1 MPVPLR
7 AILYL
12 ILFTRLVETR
22 TSGVPVP
29 TPHELR
35 RNRLLEVLHKH
46 RTQPLILLVT
56 PPGFGK
62 STLAGTYA
70 RESGGAV
77 AWLTLQPADRDTRRL
92 FTRLAEALDAG
103 FGELNSVPALRAGLT
118 EGGEGV
124 GLARLLLD
132 DLAQAPA
139 GFIIVL
145 DDFHLVDDS
154 AEVIAAID
162 TMIRDL
168 PPDTGQIVIT
178 ARSAPPLS
186 WTGLVADGAVFSLG
200 TNDLR
205 FTPDETRKLR
215 QLLRAPADPPDPQR
229 QAQEDERDAHAEGW
243 VAGIL
248 LGGAPRQLNIG
259 GGTLLGFY
267 VEREILSRLSE
278 TEQYWLEMLSVFDQI
293 TPQAAERMLGPGN
306 WPSRLLSLA
315 ERCPFLAPGP
325 DGAYR
330 LHGLVRD
337 TVLNLLRRRPDDRS
351 KQAWTIAWK
360 LADEAG
366 DPVAVVRAC
375 QELGQIE
382 SAAAIV
388 RRVALE
394 SVRTGRWNA
403 VLVTLELLPDPMR
416 RDNPELSL
424 IEARALLN
432 TGRPDR
438 ASDAAEA
445 ALHFAGRTGAVEIQI
460 RALIELASI
469 ALQRDIAAAEDW
481 LSAAEHLLRN
491 NRFDEDTR
499 RLLEGQTLGLRGMCA
514 TERGEIKVATE
525 AFESGERLL
534 RLYGPSRELANMQ
547 QNYGNFCTRTGDYA
561 RAEEAL
567 DGAASYWRI
576 VGDKNGLAVAHTILG
591 EVHLRMGKPETA
603 GSELNDALTASR
615 AVGARRIEAFTTMS
629 LGQWHRASG
638 RLREA
643 IGYLDEALA
652 LADEVGE
659 LELLVDT
666 LVSRAEVALLCNDLG
681 SARQLLAQAQA
692 EAQRVG
698 ANAPMAGVDRAL
710 GRLHLLDGAG
720 ARAVSHLEAALERA
734 GEAWGPDQRA
744 ETLYW
749 LGTAHLNLGWAQ
761 QATACLEQAINLLE
775 GEGEAGLLAG
785 PAAED
790 SRLLQHG
797 RQVGLKPVVLGEVE
811 RLSVTRRPWTGV
823 TWAPAAVVVK
833 NELPRLEVQLFG
845 SFVLHRDGQLVSNSA
860 RKVDRVRELAAIL
873 ILNPQGLPD
882 ESIADSMF
890 PEFEH
895 EKALH
900 NLQMAASSLRKLLES
915 KVAVRYSTGMYQ
927 LDPRIELIAD
937 VREFDNSLSKA
948 RGAAGDQLMQALS
961 KAVELYRG
969 PLLADAA
976 WDWLEPVR
984 LEYRS
989 RYVDAAL
996 RLADIYA
1003 PLDMS
1008 RSDALAEDVLMAAPD
1023 TDMAY
1028 ERLMQN
1034 ARQRRDQNAM
1044 RLIAKRY
1051 THAASQFG
1059 FTAHPS
1065 FSEDGGSGANRAA
1078 R

>member
-1 MPVPLR
+1 M
-7 AILYL
+7 
-12 ILFTRLVETR
+12 ETR

-46 RTQPLILLVT
+46 RSQPLILLVT

-77 AWLTLQPADRDTRRL
+77 AWVTLQPADRDTRRL
-92 FTRLAEALDAG
+92 FSRLAGALDAG
-103 FGELNSVPALRAGLT
+103 FGEADSVPALRQGLK
-118 EGGEGV
+118 EGGEGS

-154 AEVIAAID
+154 AEVIAAVD
-162 TMIRDL
+162 ALIRDL
-168 PPDTGQIVIT
+168 PPDAGQIVIT

-186 WTGLVADGAVFSLG
+186 MTGLVADGAVFSLG

-205 FTPDETRKLR
+205 FTPDETRELR
-215 QLLRAPADPPDPQR
+215 QLLRSTAVDPPDPQR
-229 QAQEDERDAHAEGW
+229 QAEEDERDAQAQGW
-243 VAGIL
+243 IAGIL

-259 GGTLLGFY
+259 GGTLLGTY
-267 VEREILSRLSE
+267 VEREILSRLTE
-278 TEQYWLEMLSVFDQI
+278 TEQYWLEMLSVFDAI
-293 TPQAAERMLGPGN
+293 TPQVAERLLGPGN

-315 ERCPFLAPGP
+315 ERCPFLAPGQ

-337 TVLNLLRRRPDDRS
+337 TVLNLLRRRPDDS
-351 KQAWTIAWK
+351 STQAWTVAWK

-366 DPVAVVRAC
+366 DPVGVVHAC

-382 SAAAIV
+382 SAAAVV

-403 VLVTLELLPDPMR
+403 VLVTLELLPEAMR

-432 TGRPDR
+432 TGRPER
-438 ASDAAEA
+438 ANDAAEA
-445 ALHFAGRTGAVEIQI
+445 ALHFAGRTGAVEVQI
-460 RALIELASI
+460 RALIELASV
-469 ALQRDIAAAEDW
+469 ALRRDIAAAEDW

-491 NRFDEDTR
+491 NAFDAESR
-499 RLLEGQTLGLRGMCA
+499 HLLEGQILGLSGMCA
-514 TERGEIKVATE
+514 TERGDVKAARD

-534 RLYGPSRELANMQ
+534 RLHGPSRELANMQ

-567 DGAASYWRI
+567 DDAASYWRI

-591 EVHLRMGKPETA
+591 EVHLRMGKPEAA
-603 GSELNDALTASR
+603 GSELSDALTASR

-638 RLREA
+638 RLQEA
-643 IGYLDEALA
+643 TGYLDEALE

-666 LVSRAEVALLCNDLG
+666 LVSRAEVALLCNDLM

-692 EAQRVG
+692 AGQRVG

-720 ARAVSHLEAALERA
+720 ARAVSHLQAALERA
-734 GEAWGPDQRA
+734 GDAWGPDQRA

-761 QATACLEQAINLLE
+761 QATACLEQAIELLE
-775 GEGEAGLLAG
+775 GDGQAGLLAG
-785 PAAED
+785 AAAED

-797 RQVGLKPVVLGEVE
+797 QQVGLKPVVLGTVE
-811 RLSVTRRPWTGV
+811 RLAATRSPWTGV
-823 TWAPAAVVVK
+823 TSLPAAVVVK
-833 NELPRLEVQLFG
+833 NDLPRIEVQLFG

-873 ILNPQGLPD
+873 ILNPKGLPD
-882 ESIADSMF
+882 EIIAESMF

-900 NLQMAASSLRKLLES
+900 NLQMAASSLRKLLDS
-915 KVAVRYSTGMYQ
+915 KVAVRYSAGMYQ
-927 LDPRIELIAD
+927 LDPRLELIAD
-937 VREFDNSLSKA
+937 VREFDAMLIKA
-948 RGAAGDQLMQALS
+948 RGATGDQQVQALS
-961 KAVELYRG
+961 KAIELYRG

-976 WDWLEPVR
+976 WDWLDPVR

-1003 PLDMS
+1003 PLDAA
-1008 RSDALAEDVLMAAPD
+1008 RSDALAEDVLTVAPD

-1028 ERLMQN
+1028 ERLLQN

-1044 RLIAKRY
+1044 RLIGKRY
-1051 THAASQFG
+1051 SQAAAQFG
-1059 FTAHPS
+1059 FTANRY
-1065 FSEDGGSGANRAA
+1065 FADDGGSPANRAA